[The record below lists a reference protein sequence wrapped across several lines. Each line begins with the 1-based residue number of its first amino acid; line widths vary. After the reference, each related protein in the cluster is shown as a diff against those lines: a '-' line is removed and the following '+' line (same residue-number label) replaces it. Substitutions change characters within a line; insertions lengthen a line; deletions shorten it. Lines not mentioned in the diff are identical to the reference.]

1 MELNKQQM
9 LNIVVI
15 SDSITNKE
23 LSSYKQLLLLEAIVE
38 IGRAKDNAELAKN
51 TLTKRNGI
59 ELVSMALDI
68 LTGE

>member
-38 IGRAKDNAELAKN
+38 IGKAKDNAELAKN
-51 TLTKRNGI
+51 TLTKKNGI

>member
-15 SDSITNKE
+15 SDSISNKE
-23 LSSYKQLLLLEAIVE
+23 LSSYTQLLLLEAIVE